1 MSNTRYAI
9 TMVAVL
15 SLIVLVIVVA
25 SRCVDNDNAGTAT
38 DTPAFPLSLAEVEA
52 AEPGRRELNIQH
64 WQTDAG
70 SRVLYV
76 QTDQLP
82 MVDVRLVF
90 NAGSARDGDKAGL
103 ASLTNNLLDQGADGL
118 GVDEIATGFE
128 NLGARFGSSS
138 HRDMALVTLTSLN
151 DAEFL
156 EPALALTERIL
167 RAPDFPEDALSRVRT
182 RMQQGLLMQQ
192 QVPGPQVSRAFQETL
207 FGDHPYGIPSS
218 GTLESLPQVQR
229 DDLRDFYQRYY
240 TAGNAVIAIVGAL
253 DEDEARALARRLSE
267 ELPEGERASPLPQA
281 HPPAEPVSRHITF
294 NSTQTHI
301 QIGTQV
307 IGRDHEDYVALY
319 VGNHVFGGG
328 GFSAILMDQVRQRR
342 GLVYGISS
350 SITPMAAAA
359 PFQIGLQTGND
370 NADEALG
377 LTLSLLEQFV
387 EEGPTDEQVR
397 QAIDYLTGSFAMST
411 ASNSAIVGQLGSIGF
426 YDLPLDYMDQFQR
439 DIAAVTPEQIRDA
452 LRRHLDPTRLAIA
465 SIGPRAPQARLPDD
479 MDDDTEV
486 SL

>member
-1 MSNTRYAI
+1 MSDSRY
-9 TMVAVL
+9 VAALIAVPV
-15 SLIVLVIVVA
+15 LIVLVMVVA
-25 SRCVDNDNAGTAT
+25 SRTHDR
-38 DTPAFPLSLAEVEA
+38 DTSAAPVSFPVSLAEVEA
-52 AEPGRRELNIQH
+52 AQPGRRELAIQH

-70 SRVLYV
+70 SRVLHV

-90 NAGSARDGDKAGL
+90 NAGSARDGDLAGL
-103 ASLTNNLLDQGADGL
+103 ASLTNALLDQGADGM
-118 GVDEIATGFE
+118 GVDEIASGFE
-128 NLGARFGSSS
+128 DLGARFGSSS

-156 EPALALTERIL
+156 EPALALTARIL
-167 RAPDFPEDALSRVRT
+167 RAPDFPEDALNRVRT

-207 FGDHPYGIPSS
+207 FGAHPYGIPSS
-218 GTLESLPQVQR
+218 GTLESLPRLRR
-229 DDLRDFYQRYY
+229 DDLQRFYRDFY
-240 TAGNAVIAIVGAL
+240 TAGNAVIAVVGAL
-253 DEDEARALARRLSE
+253 SEAEARALANRLSSA
-267 ELPEGERASPLPQA
+267 LPEGGRAPALPQA
-281 HPPAEPVSRHITF
+281 EPPAESTRRHITF
-294 NSTQTHI
+294 NSSQTHI

-307 IGRDHEDYVALY
+307 ISRDHEDYVPLY

-328 GFSAILMDQVRQRR
+328 GFSAVLMDEVRQRR

-359 PFQIGLQTGND
+359 PFQIALQTGND

-387 EEGPTDEQVR
+387 EEGPTDEQVQR
-397 QAIDYLTGSFAMST
+397 AIDYLTGSFAMST

-439 DIAAVTPEQIRDA
+439 DIAAVTAEQIRTA

-465 SIGPRAPQARLPDD
+465 SIGPRAPEARLPDD
-479 MDDDTEV
+479 DPDGAE
-486 SL
+486 